1 MIELPVI
8 SYIKIRQIKVFVKI
22 SYISAKTNFHIE
34 ISDNLKSF
42 RNNGIKHIG
51 KP

>member
-22 SYISAKTNFHIE
+22 SYISAMTYFHIE
-34 ISDNLKSF
+34 IADIVLSY
-42 RNNGIKHIG
+42 RNIGIKHIG